1 MESKIIEYYKQYYN
15 IEKTNCLNISALLNK
30 GRIKIYKDD
39 DYGKYNEDPP
49 AKFAEPIV
57 DYFTP
62 LEERNGNSL
71 FADTSDEF
79 IPIVKKGHDKKTKR
93 SKVVL
98 KISGVWETANEVGL
112 TYKFMEMTNYNDK
125 PI

>member
-1 MESKIIEYYKQYYN
+1 
-15 IEKTNCLNISALLNK
+15 LNK

-39 DYGKYNEDPP
+39 DYEKPNEDPP
-49 AKFAEPIV
+49 TKFAELGV
-57 DYFTP
+57 DYFASST
-62 LEERNGNSL
+62 EGNGNAL
-71 FADTSDEF
+71 FADMSNEF
-79 IPIVKKGHDKKTKR
+79 IPIVKKGHDKKIKR

-112 TYKFMEMTNYNDK
+112 TYKFMEMINYNDM